1 MILIDGKKTAEN
13 ISNELKRE
21 VEYYTAQGYRPP
33 HLVAILV
40 GDDPASSYYVRSKE
54 KKAKKAGYTSEVI
67 YLDKNISEADL
78 LQLVSTLNAD
88 PKVDGFIVQLPLPKH
103 IDEQKILMAI
113 NPEKDIDGF
122 HPENIGKMVAQ
133 LPGFLPATPY
143 GIIELINRYNIP
155 TEGKKAVV
163 IGRSLIVG
171 RPLSIL
177 LSQKRPGGNAS
188 VCVAHSHTN
197 NISKLTQDADI
208 IITAIGKAYFLK
220 ADMVKEGVVIIDAG
234 INEVPDSSRPKG
246 YKLVGDVDFDSI
258 SKKASYI
265 TPVPGGV
272 GPMTIAML
280 LKNTL
285 QAYKNNYLKKNNKF

>member
-1 MILIDGKKTAEN
+1 MKLIDGKKTAQD
-13 ISNELKRE
+13 ISNELKQE
-21 VEYYTAQGYRPP
+21 VDKYTAQGHRPP
-33 HLVAILV
+33 HLVAVLV
-40 GDDPASSYYVRSKE
+40 GNDPASTYYVRSKE

-67 YLDKNISEADL
+67 YLDEKTSEQEL
-78 LQLVSTLNAD
+78 LQLVNQLNNDTAI
-88 PKVDGFIVQLPLPKH
+88 DGFIVQLPLPKH
-103 IDEQKILMAI
+103 IDEHKILMAI
-113 NPEKDIDGF
+113 APEKDIDGF
-122 HPENIGKMVAQ
+122 HPENIGRMVAQ

-143 GIIELINRYNIP
+143 GILELINRYQIP

-188 VCVAHSHTN
+188 VCVAHSRTK
-197 NISKLTQDADI
+197 NISELTKDADI
-208 IITAIGKAYFLK
+208 VVTAIGKAHFLK
-220 ADMVKEGVVIIDAG
+220 ADMVKDGVVIIDAG
-234 INEVPDSSRPKG
+234 INEVPDSTRPKG
-246 YKLVGDVDFDSI
+246 YKLVGDVDFDEV

-285 QAYKNNYLKKNNKF
+285 QAYENNYLKKKN

>member
-1 MILIDGKKTAEN
+1 MILIDGKKTALD
-13 ISNELKRE
+13 ISKELRVE
-21 VEYYTAQGYRPP
+21 VEKYTAMGYRPP
-33 HLVAILV
+33 HLVAVLV
-40 GDDPASSYYVRSKE
+40 GDDPASTYYVKSKE
-54 KKAKKAGYTSEVI
+54 KKAKKAGYTSEVL
-67 YLDKNISEADL
+67 YLNKNTSEKKL
-78 LQLVSTLNAD
+78 LEIVNNLNNNPAI
-88 PKVDGFIVQLPLPKH
+88 DGFIVQLPLPEH

-113 NPEKDIDGF
+113 NPQKDIDGF

-143 GIIELINRYNIP
+143 GIMELIKRYDIP
-155 TEGKKAVV
+155 TDGKKAVV
-163 IGRSLIVG
+163 LGRSLIVG
-171 RPLSIL
+171 RPLSIM

-188 VCVAHSHTN
+188 VCVVHSHSRD
-197 NISKLTQDADI
+197 IKSLTKEADI
-208 IITAIGKAYFLK
+208 VITAIGKAHFLT

-234 INEVPDSSRPKG
+234 INEVPDKNRPKG
-246 YKLVGDVDFDSI
+246 YKLVGDVDFDQV

-285 QAYKNNYLKKNNKF
+285 QAYRNNYLKIQ

>member
-1 MILIDGKKTAEN
+1 MILIDGKKTAQD
-13 ISNELKRE
+13 ISNELRE
-21 VEYYTAQGYRPP
+21 TVDQYTAQGHRPP
-33 HLVAILV
+33 HLVAVLV
-40 GDDPASSYYVRSKE
+40 GNDPASTYYVRSKE

-67 YLDKNISEADL
+67 YLDASTSEQEL
-78 LQLVSTLNAD
+78 LQLVDKLNKDEA
-88 PKVDGFIVQLPLPKH
+88 VDGFIVQLPLPRH

-113 NPEKDIDGF
+113 APEKDIDGF

-143 GIIELINRYNIP
+143 GILELINRYKIP

-188 VCVAHSHTN
+188 VCVAHSRTK
-197 NISKLTQDADI
+197 NIKELTQDADI
-208 IITAIGKAYFLK
+208 VITAIGQAEFLK
-220 ADMVKEGVVIIDAG
+220 ANMVKDGVVIIDAG
-234 INEVPDSSRPKG
+234 INEVPDSTRPKG
-246 YKLVGDVDFDSI
+246 YKLVGDVDFDAV

-285 QAYKNNYLKKNNKF
+285 QAYENNYLKKHN